1 MTFISKKTIV
11 SAVIIVITLLLLWL
25 INTNPPHSQRGAAVK
40 KALINVEVQTLVLQP
55 HQVMVESFGVVRP
68 RVQSL
73 LISQASG
80 QITYVSENFREGGF
94 FKQGELLLKLD
105 DRDHQVAVK
114 SAQANVL
121 VAEQGLQEEQARSK
135 QAETDWQRLGNGEK
149 ANNLVLR
156 EPQLAAAKAQLL
168 LAEAQ
173 LEKANLDLE
182 RSKIIAPYDGRILV
196 RNVDLGQVVSN
207 NSQLAELY
215 AIDRVDVRLPIKNK
229 DLPFI
234 DLPEKFRDGEQ
245 NPAGA
250 KVHFHSNL
258 IGEQDWQGKVVRTEG
273 AIDSLAQQLY
283 VVAQINDPYK
293 ASEENQYPV
302 KIGQYVSAKIYGK
315 TIADALVIPNA
326 SIYQG
331 SYVYVVEDD
340 LLKRQ
345 NIQLAWQND
354 QQAMVKSGLTAGQK
368 LVLTTLGQ
376 VNSGTQVSIINGQ
389 QKQQSKQDQQRQL
402 EQRNKKPNKQRVPNQ
417 QRPQSNG
424 DKQ

>member
-1 MTFISKKTIV
+1 MTLTSKKIIV
-11 SAVIIVITLLLLWL
+11 PVFIIVITALLLWL
-25 INTNPPHSQRGAAVK
+25 INTNPPHSPRSEKVK
-40 KALINVEVQTLVLQP
+40 KALINVEVQTLALQQ

-80 QITYVSENFREGGF
+80 QVTYVSENFREGGF

-105 DRDHQVAVK
+105 DRDHRVAVK

-121 VAEQGLQEEQARSK
+121 VAEQGLQEEQARAK
-135 QAETDWQRLGNGEK
+135 QAATDWQRLGNGEK

-168 LAEAQ
+168 SAQAQ

-182 RSKIIAPYDGRILV
+182 RSKIIAPYDGRVLT

-215 AIDRVDVRLPIKNK
+215 SIDRVDVRLPIKNK
-229 DLPFI
+229 DLAFI
-234 DLPEKFRDGEQ
+234 DLPENFRDGEK

-250 KVHFHSNL
+250 KVYFHSNL
-258 IGEQDWQGKVVRTEG
+258 IGEQDWQGRIVRTEG

-293 ASEENQYPV
+293 ASEENQYPI
-302 KIGQYVSAKIYGK
+302 KIGQYVSAQIQGK
-315 TIADALVIPNA
+315 TIENTLVIPNA
-326 SIYQG
+326 AIYQG
-331 SYVYVVEDD
+331 SYVYVVEDG

-345 NIQLAWQND
+345 DIILDWQND
-354 QQAMVKSGLTAGQK
+354 QQAMVKSGLKAGQQ
-368 LVLTTLGQ
+368 LVLTALGQ
-376 VNSGTQVSIINGQ
+376 VNSGTRVNIIN
-389 QKQQSKQDQQRQL
+389 SAQRQR
-402 EQRNKKPNKQRVPNQ
+402 EVVR
-417 QRPQSNG
+417 
-424 DKQ
+424 

>member
-1 MTFISKKTIV
+1 MTFIPKKTIV
-11 SAVIIVITLLLLWL
+11 SAVIIGITLLLLWL
-25 INTNPPHSQRGAAVK
+25 INTNPPHSPRGAAVK

-80 QITYVSENFREGGF
+80 QITYVSESFREGGF

-105 DRDHQVAVK
+105 DRDYKVAVK

-121 VAEQGLQEEQARSK
+121 VAKQGLQEEQARSK
-135 QAETDWQRLGNGEK
+135 QAQTDWQRLGNGEK

-168 LAEAQ
+168 SAQAQ

-234 DLPEKFRDGEQ
+234 DLPENFRDGEK

-258 IGEQDWQGKVVRTEG
+258 IGEQDWQGRIVRTEG
-273 AIDSLAQQLY
+273 AIDSVAQQLY

-326 SIYQG
+326 AIYQG

-345 NIQLAWQND
+345 NIKLAWQND

-368 LVLTTLGQ
+368 LVLTALGQ
-376 VNSGTQVSIINGQ
+376 VNSGTRVNIINSPQ
-389 QKQQSKQDQQRQL
+389 RQSKSEVVQ
-402 EQRNKKPNKQRVPNQ
+402 
-417 QRPQSNG
+417 
-424 DKQ
+424 

>member
-1 MTFISKKTIV
+1 MTVTTKKIIV
-11 SAVIIVITLLLLWL
+11 PVFIIVITSILLWF
-25 INTNPPHSQRGAAVK
+25 INNNPPQSPRTANVK
-40 KALINVEVQTLVLQP
+40 KALINVEVQTLALQQ
-55 HQVMVESFGVVRP
+55 HQVMLESFGVVRP

-80 QITYVSENFREGGF
+80 QVTYVSDNFREGGF

-105 DRDHQVAVK
+105 DRDHQAALK

-121 VAEQGLQEEQARSK
+121 VAEQDLQEEQARNK
-135 QAETDWQRLGNGEK
+135 QAATDWQRLGNGEQ

-168 LAEAQ
+168 SAQ
-173 LEKANLDLE
+173 AQREKAKLDLE
-182 RSKIIAPYDGRILV
+182 RSKIIAPYDGRILK
-196 RNVDLGQVVSN
+196 RHVDLGQVVSN

-234 DLPEKFRDGEQ
+234 DLPENFRDGTK
-245 NPAGA
+245 NPEGA
-250 KVHFHSNL
+250 DVSFYSDL
-258 IGEQDWQGKVVRTEG
+258 IGEQYWKGIVVRTEG

-293 ASEENQYPV
+293 ASAENQYPI

-315 TIADALVIPNA
+315 TINKALVIPNA

-331 SYVYVVEDD
+331 SYVYVVEGD

-345 NIQLAWQND
+345 NITLAWQND
-354 QQAMVKSGLTAGQK
+354 QQAMIKSGLKAGQQ
-368 LVLTTLGQ
+368 LVLTALGQ
-376 VNSGTQVSIINGQ
+376 VNSGTRVNIINA
-389 QKQQSKQDQQRQL
+389 QKEQIKRKQKN
-402 EQRNKKPNKQRVPNQ
+402 EENQ
-417 QRPQSNG
+417 
-424 DKQ
+424 

>member
-1 MTFISKKTIV
+1 MTFISKKNIV

-25 INTNPPHSQRGAAVK
+25 ISTNPPHSPRGAAVK
-40 KALINVEVQTLVLQP
+40 KALINVEVQTLALQP

-105 DRDHQVAVK
+105 DRDHRVAVK

-121 VAEQGLQEEQARSK
+121 VAKQGLQEEQARSK

-168 LAEAQ
+168 SAEAQ

-182 RSKIIAPYDGRILV
+182 RSKIVAPYDGRILV

-234 DLPEKFRDGEQ
+234 DLPENFRDGEK
-245 NPAGA
+245 NPEGA
-250 KVHFHSNL
+250 IVSFHSNL

-345 NIQLAWQND
+345 DIVLSWQND
-354 QQAMVKSGLTAGQK
+354 QQAMVKSGLKVGQK

-402 EQRNKKPNKQRVPNQ
+402 EQRNKKPNKQRMPNQ

>member
-11 SAVIIVITLLLLWL
+11 SAVIIGITVLLLWL
-25 INTNPPHSQRGAAVK
+25 INTNPPHSPRGAAVK

-105 DRDHQVAVK
+105 DRDHRVAVK

-121 VAEQGLQEEQARSK
+121 VAEQGLQEEQARAK
-135 QAETDWQRLGNGEK
+135 QAATDWQRLGNGEK

-168 LAEAQ
+168 SAQAQ

-234 DLPEKFRDGEQ
+234 DLPENFRDGEQ

-258 IGEQDWQGKVVRTEG
+258 IGEQDWQGRIVRTEG

-315 TIADALVIPNA
+315 TIADTLVIPNA
-326 SIYQG
+326 AIYQG

-345 NIQLAWQND
+345 NIKLAWQND

-368 LVLTTLGQ
+368 LVLTALGQ
-376 VNSGTQVSIINGQ
+376 VNSGTRVNIINQPKTKRDQKGQ
-389 QKQQSKQDQQRQL
+389 TGQTKNPRREKSKQ
-402 EQRNKKPNKQRVPNQ
+402 
-417 QRPQSNG
+417 SNE

>member
-25 INTNPPHSQRGAAVK
+25 ISTNPPHSPRGAAVK
-40 KALINVEVQTLVLQP
+40 KALINVEVQTLALQP

-105 DRDHQVAVK
+105 DRDHRVAVK

-121 VAEQGLQEEQARSK
+121 VAKQGLQEEQARSK

-168 LAEAQ
+168 SAEAQ

-182 RSKIIAPYDGRILV
+182 RSKIVAPYDGRILV

-234 DLPEKFRDGEQ
+234 DLPENFRDGEK
-245 NPAGA
+245 NPEGA
-250 KVHFHSNL
+250 IVSFHSNL

-345 NIQLAWQND
+345 DIVLSWQND
-354 QQAMVKSGLTAGQK
+354 QQAMVKSGLKVGQK

-402 EQRNKKPNKQRVPNQ
+402 EQRNKKPNKQRMPNQ